1 MSKKADILKEITRIE
16 KLSETLYKLD
26 KKLTSCIFTLKLER
40 ETHVPDLMTRIR
52 ILPGVAVVAQKD
64 KVARFFDGD
73 AQLMIGIKFLPNIN
87 DILKSI
93 KHLAKMIKNL
103 PGVKSIAV
111 ESYNKRKITIHGKK
125 LIL

>member
-1 MSKKADILKEITRIE
+1 MSKRYIIEEIKSIE
-16 KLSETLYKLD
+16 KLAESLYKMD
-26 KKLTSCIFTLKLER
+26 KKLSNSIMTLKLER

-52 ILPGVAVVAQKD
+52 ILPGVSVVAQKD

-73 AQLMIGIKFLPNIN
+73 AQLMINIKFLAKSK

-103 PGVKSIAV
+103 PGVKSIGI